1 MFINAFITV
10 FCKLM
15 NIHKI
20 RFMIEWDTPLGIGLR
35 GYFCGFK
42 IVCEKWRSKCDNL
55 EERFS
60 ENGFKSKVIDNH
72 VHATNEILRLLV
84 Y

>member
-1 MFINAFITV
+1 
-10 FCKLM
+10 M